1 MRKFIFVINAIEIMK
16 ILKAGKKLQGTLY
29 LDEKTG
35 WLTFKPNSAPRVNR
49 KEVLVD
55 HTSFGR
61 VTETANSY
69 KVYGRFAKVMGLHRI
84 LSAIDRE
91 AKDVKASIFTNELI
105 DRV

>member
-1 MRKFIFVINAIEIMK
+1 M
-16 ILKAGKKLQGTLY
+16 KAGKKLQGTLY

-35 WLTFKPNSAPRVNR
+35 WLTFKPNSAPRTKK
-49 KEVLVD
+49 KEELVD

-61 VTETANSY
+61 VTETSNSY
-69 KVYGRFAKVMGLHRI
+69 KVYERFPKVMGMHRI